1 MWWAHTLLEI
11 GVLFGIIVTLELKI
25 GDGIVGAFETHPH
38 PYWLIVIPM
47 AAARGVVA
55 GMVTSVVATA
65 LYLFGAHQANLEL
78 PIQELI
84 TLETMLEP
92 ILFFSVGFLVGEFRD
107 VTTARNY
114 RKSVKLT
121 ASRNHARKMREQRDV
136 MAEANRI
143 LEKRLVDHT
152 AQFGNL
158 IVAATRIEHAGRRE
172 AFEIAL
178 ELIEEH
184 CGAGASVLMPLT
196 GGSVDFLCHRG
207 WPESESPDRLQEA
220 RTCDFVRRAVEE
232 GKIVNGF
239 SLEEAPPDAGPLV
252 VMPLLDENG
261 VIEALLCLDEIP
273 TSRLNASAVRTFLA
287 IGEWVSAVLARLS
300 RTGEDAP
307 VAPSLALLERTP
319 NWLGSPGELAERLV
333 AEYERSTRYGMPL
346 SVVTIQFAEWTDTT
360 PDGLKLVDD
369 YVRRVFTPRL
379 RSSDGV
385 FRFPHP
391 GCYAVLNPGTPLVGG
406 RVVKDRLMRRVEQ
419 STDSTLGPVHMDV
432 TGPDPGAPDAEN
444 LLARLVRQFRA
455 EGRLPLGEKS
465 PLALPTSTRVGTL
478 EECVRRLDAEV
489 NLSIRND
496 LPLEVLGV
504 YSVDEPTSHPGLL
517 AFHIE
522 QIAHRALRR
531 VDGVF
536 SVAPGCVA
544 VTLPHTEHDEAQLV
558 GRRILTLLAYRDPDP
573 AYGEVDFRS
582 MSFGPRYPYH
592 GAFLEGLAA
601 VRPLRDVVPTGGAS

>member
-1 MWWAHTLLEI
+1 
-11 GVLFGIIVTLELKI
+11 
-25 GDGIVGAFETHPH
+25 
-38 PYWLIVIPM
+38 
-47 AAARGVVA
+47 
-55 GMVTSVVATA
+55 
-65 LYLFGAHQANLEL
+65 
-78 PIQELI
+78 
-84 TLETMLEP
+84 
-92 ILFFSVGFLVGEFRD
+92 
-107 VTTARNY
+107 
-114 RKSVKLT
+114 
-121 ASRNHARKMREQRDV
+121 
-136 MAEANRI
+136 
-143 LEKRLVDHT
+143 
-152 AQFGNL
+152 
-158 IVAATRIEHAGRRE
+158 
-172 AFEIAL
+172 
-178 ELIEEH
+178 
-184 CGAGASVLMPLT
+184 MPLA

-207 WPESESPDRLQEA
+207 WPESESADRLSEA
-220 RTCDFVRRAVEE
+220 RTCTFVRRSVEE
-232 GKIVNGF
+232 GKTVNGF
-239 SLEEAPPDAGPLV
+239 SLDEAPPDSGPLV

-300 RTGEDAP
+300 RTGESVP
-307 VAPSLALLERTP
+307 VAQSVALMERTP
-319 NWLGSPGELAERLV
+319 NWLGSPPEFAERLV

-346 SVVTIQFAEWTDTT
+346 SVVTLQFTEWMDTT
-360 PDGLKLVDD
+360 PDGMKLVDD
-369 YVRRVFTPRL
+369 YVRRVITPRL

-406 RVVKDRLMRRVEQ
+406 RVVRQRLTRRVEQ
-419 STDSTLGPVHMDV
+419 SPDPKLGPVHFDV

-444 LLARLVRQFRA
+444 LLARLVRQFRS
-455 EGRLPLGEKS
+455 EGRLPLGEKN
-465 PLALPTSTRVGTL
+465 PLVLRATARIGTL

-504 YSVDEPTSHPGLL
+504 YSAEEPSTHPGLL
-517 AFHIE
+517 AFHLE

-536 SVAPGCVA
+536 SVGPGCVA
-544 VTLPHTEHDEAQLV
+544 VSLPHTEHDEAQLI

-573 AYGEVDFRS
+573 AYGAVDFRT

-601 VRPLRDVVPTGGAS
+601 IRPLREVVPTGGVS